1 MNNQILGFIGG
12 SGLYDIDFIKN
23 KKAISIRSSFGKP
36 SDKIIEG
43 KIGNQ
48 KVYFL
53 SRHGRGHKLSPQ
65 EINYRAN
72 IECLKKC
79 NVTDLISLS
88 AVGSLKEKL
97 SPGTFV
103 IVDQF
108 IDKTQL
114 REKTFFKDG
123 IVAHVPMAKPTSKIL
138 MKLSLKVLKELNIRN
153 QYMGTYVAI
162 EGPQFSTRSE
172 SLLYKSWNAD
182 VIGMTNMPEAKL
194 AREAEMRYC
203 SISMVTDYDCW
214 HDNFESVDVEMLL
227 KNLKNNSEN
236 ALNFIKKF
244 TYLYSKGIDFGAD
257 NTSSILNNSIV
268 TQKKYW
274 KKDTRK
280 KLKTILER
288 YNKDNK

>member
-88 AVGSLKEKL
+88 AVGSLKE
-97 SPGTFV
+97 
-103 IVDQF
+103 
-108 IDKTQL
+108 
-114 REKTFFKDG
+114 
-123 IVAHVPMAKPTSKIL
+123 
-138 MKLSLKVLKELNIRN
+138 
-153 QYMGTYVAI
+153 
-162 EGPQFSTRSE
+162 
-172 SLLYKSWNAD
+172 
-182 VIGMTNMPEAKL
+182 
-194 AREAEMRYC
+194 
-203 SISMVTDYDCW
+203 
-214 HDNFESVDVEMLL
+214 
-227 KNLKNNSEN
+227 
-236 ALNFIKKF
+236 
-244 TYLYSKGIDFGAD
+244 
-257 NTSSILNNSIV
+257 
-268 TQKKYW
+268 
-274 KKDTRK
+274 
-280 KLKTILER
+280 
-288 YNKDNK
+288 